1 MRFAR
6 MMALPFVVVFGL
18 MAGSMGAIAAQDAD
32 MPTITVGSKDFT
44 EHVITSHLVA
54 LLLEDAGYE
63 VERKFNLGG
72 TVVAHSALVSGEIDL
87 YVEYTGTALVAI
99 LGLEVPPAQEGGQG
113 TPVVSIPQ
121 QVYDIVAGVYP
132 DEFGAVWLEPF
143 GFNNTYTMT
152 VTQET
157 AEQFGLQTI
166 SDLEGVAADM
176 VVGGTQEFMIRED
189 GMPGLEEAYGFE
201 FADGVGMDPGLVFLA
216 VESGEVDIVSANSTD
231 GRIQATGLVM
241 LEDDLGFFPPY
252 YLGPVVNQELLE
264 QYPELE
270 GVLNQL
276 AGKIDEVTMAQMN
289 FRVDE
294 GGEQPIDV
302 ARDFLVDQGII
313 DPEE

>member
-1 MRFAR
+1 
-6 MMALPFVVVFGL
+6 
-18 MAGSMGAIAAQDAD
+18 
-32 MPTITVGSKDFT
+32 
-44 EHVITSHLVA
+44 VA

-121 QVYDIVAGVYP
+121 QVYDIVAGVYL

-166 SDLEGVAADM
+166 SDLEGVVADM
-176 VVGGTQEFMIRED
+176 VVGGTRAFMIRED

-201 FADGVGMDPGLVFLA
+201 FADGVGRDPGLVFLA